1 MDVTIEGSSMPCV
14 GIKPGEQRTVRFD
27 ARVASMVDRGYV
39 TIVKRH
45 DDEEKADP
53 VEEKP
58 DPEPVEVYADYQ
70 AALSRVEAGL
80 PAQDG
85 DDEKLAAGDGVEETP
100 KRRRRTSE

>member
-58 DPEPVEVYADYQ
+58 DPEPVETYADPQ
-70 AALSRVEAGL
+70 VVQSQEE
-80 PAQDG
+80 PAEEGDAEEPADG
-85 DDEKLAAGDGVEETP
+85 TEETP